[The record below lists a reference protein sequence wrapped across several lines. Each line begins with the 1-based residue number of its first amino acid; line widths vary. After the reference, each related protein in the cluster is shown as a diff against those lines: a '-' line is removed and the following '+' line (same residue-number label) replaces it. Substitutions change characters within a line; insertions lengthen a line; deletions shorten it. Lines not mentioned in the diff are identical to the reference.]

1 MHGHDYLNLRMKKGS
16 LISLAEWQFMQ
27 LYFQRQNNLYQILLK
42 KTYCV
47 AVVQQVN
54 YLDLLTGNRWNAGR
68 QHVVDSCYLFSHGCC
83 VLCGMCVGHQ
93 FL

>member
-1 MHGHDYLNLRMKKGS
+1 MAIYAIVFTDNNYNLS
-16 LISLAEWQFMQ
+16 DFIP
-27 LYFQRQNNLYQILLK
+27 

-54 YLDLLTGNRWNAGR
+54 YLGLLTGNRWNAGR
-68 QHVVDSCYLFSHGCC
+68 QHVVDSSYMFSYGCC

>member
-1 MHGHDYLNLRMKKGS
+1 M
-16 LISLAEWQFMQ
+16 
-27 LYFQRQNNLYQILLK
+27 YF
-42 KTYCV
+42 V

-54 YLDLLTGNRWNAGR
+54 YLGLLTGNRWIAGR
-68 QHVVDSCYLFSHGCC
+68 QHVVDNCYMFSHGCC